1 MVGMQHI
8 SKRKRI
14 HLKKEAYPNPRRGIR
29 WLDNFLLIVAVL
41 GPLITLPQIIEIYF
55 VKNVSG
61 VSIITWGLFALGA
74 IPWVIYGFVHKE
86 KPIIISYALWF
97 VLALLIVVGVLFY
110 G

>member
-1 MVGMQHI
+1 MVGMHHL

-14 HLKKEAYPNPRRGIR
+14 HLKKEQYPHPNKWVR
-29 WLDNFLLIVAVL
+29 WLDKFLLIVAVL

-74 IPWVIYGFVHKE
+74 IPWIIYGFVHKE
-86 KPIIISYALWF
+86 KPIVISYALWF
-97 VLALLIVVGVLFY
+97 VLALLIVVGVVVY
-110 G
+110 S